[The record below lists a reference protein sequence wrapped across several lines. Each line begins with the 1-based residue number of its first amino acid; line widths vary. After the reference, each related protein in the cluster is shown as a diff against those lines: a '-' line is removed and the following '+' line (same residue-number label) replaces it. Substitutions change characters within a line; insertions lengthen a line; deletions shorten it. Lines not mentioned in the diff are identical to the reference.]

1 MAGHGLIRP
10 ILSTVIC
17 FILAVLAWGTVFY
30 GHSVYMDALMR
41 AHGWSSSLISSAI
54 LVFWIASLP
63 GTLSV
68 GVLID
73 RFGPALVVAI
83 GGISIGLGLCLLG
96 RVVAPWQ
103 LFVIYAM
110 MGFGY
115 PALAGAAIS
124 ATLAPWFERG
134 FGVALGIALT
144 GASVGGALLPPL
156 MVQMTAVHG
165 FDVTTFMVG
174 SAVLVIALAAVI
186 ELALIGRPR
195 KAKTANGAAAKPY
208 SMWAILGATRFWMIA
223 IPAAFGLGGQVG
235 FLAHQVPML
244 ATHIDQVTAA
254 FMVTVVAVS
263 SAIGRLLIGVLS
275 RYLSIVVLTSLTYA
289 LHGAGLAVLATVDDL
304 TGILVGCA
312 VTGLT
317 VGAIVMLPPII
328 VRQVYGTEGFGRT
341 YAMVNVVM
349 YVFAA
354 LSPWLVGLIRDA
366 TGDYITALWMLVALE
381 IVAATLILGAARNL
395 ARQNALARAPS

>member
-1 MAGHGLIRP
+1 MAGHGVIRP
-10 ILSTVIC
+10 VLSTAIC
-17 FILAVLAWGTVFY
+17 FIMAVLAWGTVFY

-41 AHGWSSSLISSAI
+41 AQGWSSALISSAI
-54 LVFWIASLP
+54 LVFWLASLP

-73 RFGPALVVAI
+73 RYGPAVVVAI
-83 GGISIGLGLCLLG
+83 GGASIGLGLCFLG
-96 RVVAPWQ
+96 RVSAPWQ
-103 LFVIYAM
+103 LFAIYAV

-156 MVQMTAVHG
+156 MVYGISVHG
-165 FDVTTFMVG
+165 FDVTMFMVG
-174 SAVLVIALAAVI
+174 SAVLVIALAAVL

-195 KAKTANGAAAKPY
+195 KRSPASGDIAKPY
-208 SMWAILGATRFWMIA
+208 SMRAVLSAPRFWMIA

-235 FLAHQVPML
+235 FLAHQVPIL
-244 ATHIDQVTAA
+244 AAQIDQVTAA
-254 FMVTVVAVS
+254 FMVTVVAVA
-263 SAIGRLLIGVLS
+263 SAVGRLLIGVLS
-275 RYLSIVVLTSLTYA
+275 RYLSIVALTCLTYGV
-289 LHGAGLAVLATVDDL
+289 HGAGIAVLASVEGL
-304 TGILVGCA
+304 TGIFVGCA
-312 VTGLT
+312 ITGLT

-328 VRQVYGTEGFGRT
+328 VRQVYGTQGYGRT

-366 TGDYITALWMLVALE
+366 TGAYGMALWMLVAMEL
-381 IVAATLILGAARNL
+381 IAALLILGAGRTIAAQSSRG
-395 ARQNALARAPS
+395 APV

>member
-1 MAGHGLIRP
+1 MAGHGTIRP
-10 ILSTVIC
+10 VLSTVIC
-17 FILAVLAWGTVFY
+17 FIMAVLAWGTVFY

-68 GVLID
+68 GVLVD

-83 GGISIGLGLCLLG
+83 GGATIGFGLCLLG
-96 RVVAPWQ
+96 RVNAPWQ
-103 LFVIYAM
+103 LYGIYAM

-115 PALAGAAIS
+115 PAMAGAAIS

-156 MVQMTAVHG
+156 MVQMTTVHG
-165 FDVTTFMVG
+165 FDVTMFMVG
-174 SAVLVIALAAVI
+174 SAVLAIALAAVI
-186 ELALIGRPR
+186 ELSLIGRPR
-195 KAKTANGAAAKPY
+195 RPKTALSAAAKPY
-208 SMWAILGATRFWMIA
+208 SMRAVLGAPRFWMIA

-244 ATHIDQVTAA
+244 STHIDQVTAA
-254 FMVTVVAVS
+254 FMVTVVAVA
-263 SAIGRLLIGVLS
+263 SAVGRLLIGVLS

-289 LHGAGLAVLATVDDL
+289 LHGAGLALLATVHDL
-304 TGILVGCA
+304 SGIFLGCA
-312 VTGLT
+312 VAGLT

-328 VRQVYGTEGFGRT
+328 VRQVYGTDGFGRT

-349 YVFAA
+349 YIFAA

-366 TGDYITALWMLVALE
+366 TGEYITALWLLVGLE
-381 IVAATLILGAARNL
+381 AVAAVLILGAARNL
-395 ARQNALARAPS
+395 ATQEALAG

>member
-1 MAGHGLIRP
+1 MAAHGLIRP
-10 ILSTVIC
+10 VLSTAIC
-17 FILAVLAWGTVFY
+17 FLMAVLAWGTVFY

-41 AHGWSSSLISSAI
+41 IHGWSASLISSAI

-68 GVLID
+68 GLLVD
-73 RFGPALVVAI
+73 RYGPTPVVAI
-83 GGISIGLGLCLLG
+83 GGACIGGGLCLLG
-96 RVVAPWQ
+96 RLTEPWQ
-103 LFVIYAM
+103 LFAVYAA

-115 PALAGAAIS
+115 PALAAAAIS

-134 FGVALGIALT
+134 FGIALGIALT

-156 MVQMTAVHG
+156 IVQMTVAHG
-165 FDVTTFMVG
+165 FDVTMFMIG
-174 SAVLVIALAAVI
+174 AAVLAFALAAVI

-195 KAKTANGAAAKPY
+195 RKGKAANAPADTY
-208 SMWAILGATRFWMIA
+208 SMAAIIGSARFWMIA
-223 IPAAFGLGGQVG
+223 VPAAFGLGGQVG

-244 ATHIDQVTAA
+244 AVHLDQVTAA
-254 FMVTVVAVS
+254 FMVTVVAIA
-263 SAIGRLLIGVLS
+263 SAAGRLLVGLLS
-275 RYLSIVVLTSLTYA
+275 RYLAIVVLTSLTYA
-289 LHGAGLAVLATVDDL
+289 LHGLGIAMLALQHSV

-328 VRQVYGTEGFGRT
+328 VRQVYGSTGFGRT

-349 YVFAA
+349 YVFAG
-354 LSPWLVGLIRDA
+354 LCPWLVGLLRDGF
-366 TGDYITALWMLVALE
+366 GDYTMSLWFLVGMEGIAALFIL
-381 IVAATLILGAARNL
+381 AAY
-395 ARQNALARAPS
+395 RQLRSAP

>member
-1 MAGHGLIRP
+1 M
-10 ILSTVIC
+10 
-17 FILAVLAWGTVFY
+17 AVLAWGTVFY

-41 AHGWSSSLISSAI
+41 THGWSSSLISSAI

-73 RFGPALVVAI
+73 RYGPALVVAI
-83 GGISIGLGLCLLG
+83 GGASIGVGLCLLG
-96 RVVAPWQ
+96 RVSEPWQ
-103 LFVIYAM
+103 LYVIYAV

-134 FGVALGIALT
+134 FGVALGVALT
-144 GASVGGALLPPL
+144 GASVGGALLPPI
-156 MVQMTAVHG
+156 MVHTTAVHG
-165 FDVTTFMVG
+165 FDVTMFMVG

-186 ELALIGRPR
+186 ELSLIGRPR
-195 KAKTANGAAAKPY
+195 QAKTASGAVGGAY
-208 SMWAILGATRFWMIA
+208 SMRAVLGAPRFWMIA

-254 FMVTVVAVS
+254 FMVTVVAIA

-275 RYLSIVVLTSLTYA
+275 RYLSIVVLTSLTYV
-289 LHGAGLAVLATVDDL
+289 LHGVGIALLATLHDL
-304 TGILVGCA
+304 TGILIGCA

-328 VRQVYGTEGFGRT
+328 VRQVYGTDGFGRT

-354 LSPWLVGLIRDA
+354 LSPWLVGLLRDS
-366 TGDYITALWMLVALE
+366 TGEYNTALWLLVGMEL
-381 IVAATLILGAARNL
+381 IAATLILGAAQIL
-395 ARQNALARAPS
+395 TAKRA

>member
-1 MAGHGLIRP
+1 MARHGLIRP
-10 ILSTVIC
+10 VLSTVIC
-17 FILAVLAWGTVFY
+17 FIMAVLAWGTVFY

-41 AHGWSSSLISSAI
+41 THGWSSSLISSAI

-68 GVLID
+68 GVLVD

-83 GGISIGLGLCLLG
+83 AGATIGIGLCVLG
-96 RVVAPWQ
+96 RVAAPWQ
-103 LFVIYAM
+103 LYVIYAV

-115 PALAGAAIS
+115 PAMAGAAIS

-134 FGVALGIALT
+134 FGVALGVALT

-156 MVQMTAVHG
+156 MVQMVAVHG
-165 FDVTTFMVG
+165 FDVTMFMVG
-174 SAVLVIALAAVI
+174 SAVLAISLAAVI
-186 ELALIGRPR
+186 ELTLIGRPR
-195 KAKTANGAAAKPY
+195 QRKTAPGSAAKPY
-208 SMWAILGATRFWMIA
+208 SMRAVVGAPRFWMIA

-244 ATHIDQVTAA
+244 STHIDQVTAA
-254 FMVTVVAVS
+254 FMVTVVAVA
-263 SAIGRLLIGVLS
+263 SAVGRLLIGLLS
-275 RYLSIVVLTSLTYA
+275 RYLSIVVLTALTYA
-289 LHGAGLAVLATVDDL
+289 LHGAGLALLATVHDL
-304 TGILVGCA
+304 QGIFLGCA
-312 VTGLT
+312 ITGLT

-328 VRQVYGTEGFGRT
+328 VRQVYGSDGFGRT

-349 YVFAA
+349 YIFAA

-366 TGDYITALWMLVALE
+366 SGDYITALWLLVGLE
-381 IVAATLILGAARNL
+381 AVAAVLILGAS
-395 ARQNALARAPS
+395 RQLRL